1 MLGES
6 VKSTQAETAAALYA
20 LDVLDLGTAAL
31 VSGITLDELEAII
44 ETPAVETECLRLQAD
59 NRVTELRAAF
69 GLDSVVERLVAGIA
83 GMDSQAGL
91 IRTGEFLHRVSG
103 LQERRAAAVRAGNHV
118 VPQFGINIV
127 LTNDDGTKRIL
138 RIGGGDKHGV

>member
-1 MLGES
+1 MLSDRPEP
-6 VKSTQAETAAALYA
+6 TQLETAAALYA
-20 LDVLDLGTAAL
+20 LDVLDLRTAAL
-31 VSGITLDELEAII
+31 VSGVTPEELEAKI
-44 ETPAVETECLRLQAD
+44 TSPAVETECLRLQAD

-103 LQERRAAAVRAGNHV
+103 LQERRAAAARAGNPD

-138 RIGGGDKHGV
+138 RIGGGDKHGG